1 MKELVEKIRDQRLKE
16 HIEHIVAD
24 IEEKNKVI
32 KSLQTAVNNFS
43 LDDAII
49 EKDREIKSLRNELAN
64 GFSITGEEWEA
75 IHQWQDKHIKEVHNG
90 DSYSG
95 AIGGRWTYEFT
106 PTSIG
111 DIGTVKCSCGAEYTF
126 RELE

>member
-16 HIEHIVAD
+16 HIEYIIAD

-32 KSLQTAVNNFS
+32 KSLQNTVDNFN
-43 LDDAII
+43 LDDAIV
-49 EKDREIKSLRNELAN
+49 EKDKEIESLRNELAN
-64 GFSITGEEWEA
+64 GFGITNEEWEA
-75 IHQWQDKHIKEVHNG
+75 IHKWQGEHIKEVHNG
-90 DSYSG
+90 NSYSG
-95 AIGGRWTYEFT
+95 AIGGRWTYEFI
-106 PTSIG
+106 PTSLG